1 MPTEQGVVSWTK
13 GFLEPCAVHIA
24 SRCIADNKISPD
36 VVRETCKKEVFFMNK
51 LANIYRDSYR
61 ELKNVRT
68 ITTAAMF
75 LAISVV
81 LGYFTIEA
89 GPYLKIGFGTVA
101 NQFVYYLFGPVVGG
115 LYGGVLD
122 LVKYI
127 VKPTGGFF
135 PGFTFN
141 AILAGI
147 IYGTLLYH
155 RPLTFK
161 RVLGVHFI
169 VIMVCNVCLNT
180 LWLSMLSGKAIMV
193 LIPMRLVKN
202 LIMWPVDT
210 AIFYLIA
217 KEMEH
222 IGVVKAIKNIQ
233 ISKAKIQK

>member
-1 MPTEQGVVSWTK
+1 MDEGV
-13 GFLEPCAVHIA
+13 LEPCAVHIA

-233 ISKAKIQK
+233 ISKAKTQK

>member
-1 MPTEQGVVSWTK
+1 MDEGV
-13 GFLEPCAVHIA
+13 LEPCAVHIA

>member
-1 MPTEQGVVSWTK
+1 
-13 GFLEPCAVHIA
+13 
-24 SRCIADNKISPD
+24 
-36 VVRETCKKEVFFMNK
+36 K

-193 LIPMRLVKN
+193 LIPVRLVKN

>member
-1 MPTEQGVVSWTK
+1 
-13 GFLEPCAVHIA
+13 
-24 SRCIADNKISPD
+24 
-36 VVRETCKKEVFFMNK
+36 MNK

-222 IGVVKAIKNIQ
+222 IGIVKAIKNIQ

>member
-1 MPTEQGVVSWTK
+1 MDEGV
-13 GFLEPCAVHIA
+13 LEPCAVHIA

-193 LIPMRLVKN
+193 LIPVRLVKN

>member
-1 MPTEQGVVSWTK
+1 
-13 GFLEPCAVHIA
+13 
-24 SRCIADNKISPD
+24 
-36 VVRETCKKEVFFMNK
+36 MNK

-193 LIPMRLVKN
+193 LIPVRLVKN